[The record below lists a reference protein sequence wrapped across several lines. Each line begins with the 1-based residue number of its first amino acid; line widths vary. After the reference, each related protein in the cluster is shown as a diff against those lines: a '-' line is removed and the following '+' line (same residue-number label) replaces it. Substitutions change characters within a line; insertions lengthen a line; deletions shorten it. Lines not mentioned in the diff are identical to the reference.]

1 MKSGARTQPARVAS
15 WMFAALI
22 AMNTG
27 VLLVLLCG
35 PNAPHPIPPLAYG
48 GALLALAGL
57 VVLVRSIIV
66 RRRNAPFPPTNHMSN

>member
-1 MKSGARTQPARVAS
+1 MKSGAQTQPARIAS

-22 AMNTG
+22 AMNAG

-35 PNAPHPIPPLAYG
+35 PNAPHPILPLAYG
-48 GALLALAGL
+48 GAALALAGL

-66 RRRNAPFPPTNHMSN
+66 RRRNAPFPPPKPHE